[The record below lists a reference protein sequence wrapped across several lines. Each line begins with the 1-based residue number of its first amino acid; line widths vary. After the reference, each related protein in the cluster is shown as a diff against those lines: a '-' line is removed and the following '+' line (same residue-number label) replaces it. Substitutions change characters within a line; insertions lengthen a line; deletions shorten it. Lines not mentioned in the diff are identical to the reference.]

1 MPPRCRPLAPPRLFV
16 CLYSAA
22 ESALAHNLL
31 ASLDR
36 CGCGGENVRAY
47 CTDASSVR
55 STTDRRHQFLDVAGI
70 LARVPPAMH
79 SRATALLRF
88 LVILTELRAGN
99 DVWFLDVGA
108 VARVNLDTLLW
119 RPLQAAQLRHA
130 APLAVF
136 GDYTSA
142 PMLFSTQAEPTLAAF
157 LASAAAPESC
167 CCLDNDDGVAVFF
180 EQNTPMHLPAPQR
193 LDARLFPLGPL
204 FFGPRGR
211 RRSDRVRAEAWLVR
225 TDHLH
230 TVEAKTRALRAS
242 GQWLCYR
249 AGSARS
255 AAAAA
260 ALT

>member
-55 STTDRRHQFLDVAGI
+55 STTDRRHQFLDVAGV
-70 LARVPPAMH
+70 LAQVPPALH
-79 SRATALLRF
+79 SRATALLRY

-130 APLAVF
+130 APMAVF
-136 GDYTSA
+136 GDVPSA
-142 PMLFSTQAEPTLAAF
+142 TMLFSTQAEPTLAAF
-157 LASAAAPESC
+157 LASAADDGSSC
-167 CCLDNDDGVAVFF
+167 LANDDGIAVFF
-180 EQNTPMHLPAPQR
+180 ELHTPMHLPAPQR

-211 RRSDRVRAEAWLVR
+211 RRGDRVRSEAWLVR
-225 TDHLH
+225 TDHLQ

-249 AGSARS
+249 SGSACR
-255 AAAAA
+255 AA